1 MSHQVAVTIVAD
13 VRPGEAERLDRL
25 LMSMGDGVANGSVV
39 DLAAVPDLHF
49 ARFVLLEETQDLRD
63 RPLPALLIY
72 MSDVD
77 VSRDRHLAVLVDTAS
92 NGLDQLYS
100 HCEGYPS
107 PETRSRE
114 TRLAY
119 LRAHVVKEQA
129 RYFNTTGRNVRQV
142 RQEAELH
149 DRLEKLLDSRTDESD
164 GDPQSVRKTVQ
175 ELIARDESL
184 RWARG
189 PAPRSGFAFRAKKA
203 LRLVAGVLLVLLLS
217 PLLLLIA
224 PVFLLLLRLHE
235 RSDRAPHLPA
245 SLERV
250 EELAD
255 LEDRAAHNPFT
266 AVGFVKPGLFRRL
279 TIQTIFVALNFA
291 AQHLFNHGNL
301 AGVKTIHSARWVAL
315 NEWRRVIFASNYD
328 GSRESYMDD
337 FVDKIAWGLNVSFG
351 SGYGFPNTSW
361 LFFDG
366 AKDEQAFKDFLR
378 RHLVATRVWHSAY
391 PRLTNANIENN
402 ARIRAGLHGD
412 AEPDD
417 ARRWVQAL

>member
-1 MSHQVAVTIVAD
+1 MSHQVAVTIVAE

-25 LMSMGDGVANGSVV
+25 LRSMGDGLANGSVV
-39 DLAAVPDLHF
+39 DLAALPDLHF
-49 ARFVLLEETQDLRD
+49 ARFVLLEATRDLRD
-63 RPLPALLIY
+63 RPIPALLIY

-77 VSRDRHLAVLVDTAS
+77 VSRDRHLADLVDAGS
-92 NGLDQLYS
+92 DGLDQLYG
-100 HCEGYPS
+100 HCEGYPES
-107 PETRSRE
+107 RTRE

-129 RYFNTTGRNVRQV
+129 RYFNTTGRNVRRV
-142 RQEAELH
+142 RQEAELR
-149 DRLEKLLDSRTDESD
+149 DGIEKLLDGRPDSTDR
-164 GDPQSVRKTVQ
+164 DPQSVRKAVQ
-175 ELIARDESL
+175 ELVARDESL

-189 PAPRSGFAFRAKKA
+189 PAPGPDFGFRVKETLHF
-203 LRLVAGVLLVLLLS
+203 VAGVLLALLLS

-224 PVFLLLLRLHE
+224 PVFLLLLWLHE
-235 RSDRAPHLPA
+235 RSDRAPHVPA
-245 SLERV
+245 PLERV
-250 EELAD
+250 EELAE
-255 LEDRAAHNPFT
+255 LEDLAPQNPFT
-266 AVGFVKPGLFRRL
+266 AVGFLKPGIFRRL
-279 TIQTIFVALNFA
+279 TIRTIFVALDFA
-291 AQHLFNHGNL
+291 ARHLFNHGNL

-351 SGYGFPNTSW
+351 SGYGFPNTRW

-391 PRLTNANIENN
+391 ERVTNANIENN
-402 ARIRAGLHGD
+402 ARIRAGLQGE
-412 AEPDD
+412 AEGDD
-417 ARRWVQAL
+417 ARHWVQAL